1 MKKIV
6 LTGGG
11 TAGHVTP
18 NIALIP
24 ELKEQGWDITYIG
37 TENGIEHELI
47 GREGIPFRS
56 VRSGKLRR
64 YLSKENIKDMFR
76 VVGGISDAK
85 KVLKEIKPDVVF
97 SKGGYVAVPV
107 VVAAGKL
114 GIPVVC
120 HESDLTPGLAN
131 KLAMPYAKTVC
142 TTFPETVKYVKDG
155 KGVYT
160 GSPIRKELF
169 NSSVERGLE
178 FCGFNAEKPVI
189 LSMGGSLG
197 AVKINNALRAALPS
211 LLKDFQIVHLCGK
224 GNLDEKL
231 LDTKGYKQF
240 EYVNEELRDIFAAA
254 DVIISRAGSNSI
266 SEFLALKKPCLLIPL
281 SANASRGD
289 QILNAQSFEKQG
301 FAKVLTEEEIEKI
314 EIEIRDL
321 YAQREKYI
329 KSMEESGAVNGVD
342 RIISEINKAAGM
354 DGKE

>member
-24 ELKEQGWDITYIG
+24 ELKERGWEISYVG
-37 TENGIEHELI
+37 TEKGIEHELI
-47 GREGIPFRS
+47 SREGIPYYS

-64 YLSKENIKDMFR
+64 YLSKENIKDAFR
-76 VVGGISDAK
+76 VLGGISDAK

-97 SKGGYVAVPV
+97 SKGGFVAVPV
-107 VVAAGKL
+107 VVAAAQL
-114 GIPVVC
+114 GIPIVA

-131 KLAMPYAKTVC
+131 KLAMPFAKTVC
-142 TTFPETVKYVKDG
+142 TTFPETVTYVKGG

-169 NSSVERGLE
+169 NSSKEKGLE
-178 FCGFNAEKPVI
+178 YCGFDSTKPVI

-211 LLKDFQIVHLCGK
+211 ILKDFQVVHLCGK
-224 GNLDEKL
+224 GNVDESL
-231 LDTKGYKQF
+231 NGLKGYKQF
-240 EYVNEELRDIFAAA
+240 EYVNEELKDIFAAA

-281 SANASRGD
+281 SAKASRGD
-289 QILNAQSFEKQG
+289 QILNAKSFEKQG
-301 FAKVLTEEEIEKI
+301 FAKVLDEEEIEKI

-321 YAQREKYI
+321 FNNKDAYI
-329 KSMEESGAVNGVD
+329 KAMDESSASNGVD
-342 RIISEINKAAGM
+342 TIIDIIESTANVSE
-354 DGKE
+354 